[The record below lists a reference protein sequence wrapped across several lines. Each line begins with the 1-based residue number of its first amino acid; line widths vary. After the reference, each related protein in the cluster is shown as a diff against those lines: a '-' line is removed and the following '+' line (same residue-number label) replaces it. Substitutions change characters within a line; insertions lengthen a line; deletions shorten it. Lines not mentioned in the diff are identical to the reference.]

1 MRVLLCVA
9 DLFRDSGGGQTVYR
23 EIVRRASGT
32 TFTYLLDAEL
42 ADAPRPANC
51 AGVSLLPGRQLAVSS
66 PLLFSPEHHNALAY
80 ADRIAH
86 SVAGQAFDI
95 VDVPDFLTVGSY
107 LRDAFTHHGVA
118 IGAIVLSMHG
128 NISHSLSMNWGTMGQ
143 SVRHHQ
149 ADESAQFRAVDG
161 AYAISERYGRT
172 WQGQFPRDVTVIDPA
187 SFVPL
192 SMAAELVSHGAG
204 VPTLVSIGRSERRK
218 GDDLFIDL
226 AAKVRAFEPAVVR
239 HVGPD
244 DHSLGHTS
252 SSYVLGEFAR
262 RRAVPIDFLGPRTQS
277 QLQALM
283 AGRIMVVLPVRYDT
297 LNLVALEA
305 IAAGCPLAVS
315 DAAGITDY
323 LDTHLPDVPYV
334 RMPLANLSAAVPEI
348 VAVLRDY
355 DGYRARV
362 REAVLRHAG
371 LFGIGYDITPVYAQV
386 LARRQGVA
394 PSVGS
399 LGITYSTQMRVTRSA
414 FRLVPPPFRPLVRSV
429 VRRPLSIVRA
439 LRNDPRGVLQAG
451 ANRLGTVVRPAYLRL
466 EYKAGVGPGRIDA
479 LPDIPETSREAVRA
493 KLELVYR
500 YASAGTYRGSFWR
513 EIARLERLL
522 GNDMAAMAYDLRL
535 LRLVADPDVV
545 NLDVLDAAL
554 RARGFG
560 AEADVAHLRYR
571 AAEPDRAVRTYL
583 AMHAAGLRR
592 VSPVPAEIIEARRGV
607 KSPRV
612 SVIISLYNAAA
623 KLPVFWSS
631 LRLACPL
638 MDNAVEVV
646 FVDSASPA
654 DERSVIHG
662 LAETDDVDVT
672 YIRSTERETIQAAW
686 NRGILASRA
695 PYLVF
700 LGADET
706 LFPHALKVLAD
717 HLDAHPAT
725 DWVMANSIVTEVE
738 ESGLHKGDVMVYDR
752 SGATKHDVLLETCYL
767 SWVGGMY
774 RKSIHDR
781 FGYYDQTFGAAGDT
795 EFKNRILPHI
805 SVDFLDQP
813 LGVFLNYPEGQTTAS
828 PRAEIEDSRAWYLHR
843 TPAGAA
849 WALDGEPVPVV
860 EALLRRSLWYRKSY
874 RTDFST
880 DIEYS
885 AILASHLRAR
895 EPGVA
900 RYVALASELARVV
913 HLMRSLEVAPP
924 GITRADAVGRVALTL
939 GELWQAE
946 QRLRRQFDLKDLRL
960 DVLNDNRYEQHSW
973 LWKTSNV

>member
-9 DLFRDSGGGQTVYR
+9 DLYRDSGGGQTVYR
-23 EIVRRASGT
+23 EIVRGASGI
-32 TFTYLLDAEL
+32 TFTYLLDTEL
-42 ADAPRPANC
+42 PDAPRPANC
-51 AGVSLLPGRQLAVSS
+51 AGVALLPGRQLAVSS
-66 PLLFSPEHHNALAY
+66 PSPFPQERLDALAY
-80 ADRIAH
+80 ADRIAR
-86 SVAGQAFDI
+86 SVAGQRFDV

-107 LRDAFTHHGVA
+107 LRDAFAHHGVTV
-118 IGAIVLSMHG
+118 GAMVLALHG
-128 NISHSLSMNWGTMGQ
+128 NISWALSMNWGTMGNP
-143 SVRHHQ
+143 VGHHQ
-149 ADESAQFRAVDG
+149 ANEAAQFRAVDG
-161 AYAISERYGRT
+161 AYAISERYARS
-172 WQGQFPRDVTVIDPA
+172 WQAQFPRDVTIIDPA
-187 SFVPL
+187 SLVPL
-192 SMAAELVSHGAG
+192 SLAPRVASLGSGT
-204 VPTLVSIGRSERRK
+204 PSLVSIGRSERLK
-218 GDDLFIDL
+218 GHDLFIDL
-226 AAKVRAFEPAVVR
+226 AAKVRAFEPAAVR

-244 DHSLGHTS
+244 DYSLGHTS
-252 SSYVLGEFAR
+252 SSYLLGEFAR

-277 QLQALM
+277 QLQGLM
-283 AGRIMVVLPVRYDT
+283 AGRIIVVLPVRYDT

-305 IAAGCPLAVS
+305 IASGCPLAVS

-323 LDTHLPDVPYV
+323 LDTHLPDVPYI
-334 RMPLANLSAAVPEI
+334 RMPLGNLSAAVPEI

-355 DGYRARV
+355 DGFRARV
-362 REAVLRHAG
+362 KEAVLRHAG
-371 LFGIGYDITPVYAQV
+371 RFGTGYDITPVYEQA

-414 FRLVPPPFRPLVRSV
+414 FRLVPPVIRPLVRSV
-429 VRRPLSIVRA
+429 VRRPLSIARA
-439 LRNDPRGVLQAG
+439 LRNDPRGVLNAG

-466 EYKAGVGPGRIDA
+466 EYKAGVSPGRIDA

-535 LRLVADPDVV
+535 LRLVGDPSVVDV
-545 NLDVLDAAL
+545 DVLDSGL

-560 AEADVAHLRYR
+560 AEADAVHLRHR
-571 AAEPDRAVRTYL
+571 SADPDRAVRTYL
-583 AMHAAGLRR
+583 LMRATELRWIAP
-592 VSPVPAEIIEARRGV
+592 SPPETVEPRPGP
-607 KSPRV
+607 KTPRV
-612 SVIISLYNAAA
+612 SVIISLYNAAP

-631 LRLACPL
+631 LRLAFPL
-638 MDNAVEVV
+638 MDDAVEIV

-654 DERSVIHG
+654 DERSVINA
-662 LAETDDVDVT
+662 LAESDNVAVT

-686 NRGILASRA
+686 NRGILAARA

-706 LFPHALKVLAD
+706 LLPHALKVLAD
-717 HLDAHPAT
+717 HLDTHPDT

-738 ESGLHKGDVMVYDR
+738 ESGLHRGDVMVYDR

-781 FGYYDQTFGAAGDT
+781 FGYYDQLFGAAGDT

-805 SVDFLDQP
+805 SVDFIDQP
-813 LGVFLNYPEGQTTAS
+813 LGIFLNYPEGQTTAS
-828 PRAEIEDSRAWYLHR
+828 PRAEIEDSRAWYLYR

-849 WALDGEPVPVV
+849 WALDGEPVYVV
-860 EALLRRSLWYRKSY
+860 EALLRRALWYRKSY
-874 RTDFST
+874 RTDCST
-880 DIEYS
+880 DMEYA
-885 AILASHLRAR
+885 AILAAHLRAR

-900 RYVALASELARVV
+900 RHVALAAELARVV
-913 HLMRSLEVAPP
+913 HLMRSLEVAPQ
-924 GITRADAVGRVALTL
+924 GITQVDAAGRVAMTL
-939 GELWQAE
+939 GKLWRAE
-946 QRLRRQFDLKDLRL
+946 QRLRRQFDLPDLRL
-960 DVLNDNRYEQHSW
+960 DVLNDNRYDQHSW
-973 LWKTSNV
+973 LWKTTNV